1 MPMPSLRAG
10 SSSGFGGA
18 DTYKLTSCF
27 SWNTEIVNWLL
38 VIICRNMPSPF
49 TTISDLWV
57 HFIIPSTS
65 PAWRNWLYQAL
76 TWSPTRSFFKTS
88 CGTLHPHPFRSVNLV
103 NLQTTNMNLYQSC
116 KVQVHVRFS
125 CFWFVPTWSAINEWL
140 HRTTF
145 GKN

>member
-38 VIICRNMPSPF
+38 VIICRNIPSPF

-57 HFIIPSTS
+57 HFINFSSLEELIVSSPDLKSHQKFLQNFLRDLAPSSFQIRKLGQPTNDKYELISILQITS
-65 PAWRNWLYQAL
+65 
-76 TWSPTRSFFKTS
+76 TRRVFLF
-88 CGTLHPHPFRSVNLV
+88 LVVFR
-103 NLQTTNMNLYQSC
+103 
-116 KVQVHVRFS
+116 
-125 CFWFVPTWSAINEWL
+125 FVSTWSAINL
-140 HRTTF
+140 RRTTF
-145 GKN
+145 GKY